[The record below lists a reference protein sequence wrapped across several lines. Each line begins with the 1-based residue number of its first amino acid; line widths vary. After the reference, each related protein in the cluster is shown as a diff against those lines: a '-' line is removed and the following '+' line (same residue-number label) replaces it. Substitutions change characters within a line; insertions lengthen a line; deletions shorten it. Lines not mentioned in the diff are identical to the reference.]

1 MQPGTKST
9 EKDSINM
16 NIGQEIR
23 VAQTKAGITNRE
35 LAKRLGISPQTVSN
49 YRKAEDIK
57 LSTLREI
64 CKALGLQLK
73 ISMN

>member
-1 MQPGTKST
+1 MISHS
-9 EKDSINM
+9 SI
-16 NIGQEIR
+16 GAEIR
-23 VAQTKAGITNRE
+23 IAQVKAGITNRE

-73 ISMN
+73 ISMD

>member
-1 MQPGTKST
+1 MTCLS
-9 EKDSINM
+9 

-57 LSTLREI
+57 LSTLAEI
-64 CKALGLQLK
+64 CQALGLNLK
-73 ISMN
+73 ISIE

>member
-1 MQPGTKST
+1 
-9 EKDSINM
+9 M

-23 VAQTKAGITNRE
+23 IAQTKAGITNRE

-73 ISMN
+73 ISMD

>member
-1 MQPGTKST
+1 MTST
-9 EKDSINM
+9 CLSDM

-23 VAQTKAGITNRE
+23 IAQTKAGISNRE
-35 LAKRLGISPQTVSN
+35 LAKRLGVSPQTVSN
-49 YRKAEDIK
+49 YRKATDIK

-73 ISMN
+73 FSMD

>member
-1 MQPGTKST
+1 MTCLS
-9 EKDSINM
+9 

-73 ISMN
+73 ISMD